1 VDTLTA
7 CIEIYIKMLPHL
19 NIKENAMLQ
28 ASSRGYL
35 NATDMADYLVVRGMA
50 FREAHSCV
58 GKAVSYAISKNKE
71 LHELA
76 LKELRSFSSL
86 IQSDIFDILTLDQ
99 MINRRTSA
107 GGTATENVT
116 AAIKVAEKCLK

>member
-1 VDTLTA
+1 
-7 CIEIYIKMLPHL
+7 M
-19 NIKENAMLQ
+19 NINENNMLQ
-28 ASSRGYL
+28 ASSKGYL

-71 LHELA
+71 LHELE

-86 IQSDIFDILTLDQ
+86 IQNDIFDILTLDQ

-116 AAIKVAEKCLK
+116 TAIKVAEKCLK